1 MQFKSY
7 IIQKQLKLTIDEN
20 FKQKIDD
27 PDESKYIISELDILR
42 QEQAKHIPKIKDIF
56 LAFALIIV
64 MFMLPIYISYY
75 LSQYIQNHWAE
86 KF

>member
-1 MQFKSY
+1 MK
-7 IIQKQLKLTIDEN
+7 T

-56 LAFALIIV
+56 FSFCFNHSNVYVAN
-64 MFMLPIYISYY
+64 IYFILFISIYSKP
-75 LSQYIQNHWAE
+75 LG
-86 KF
+86 